1 MAGATEAAASSRFDA
16 LRRASGCDIRTDLHT
31 RQLYATDASIYQITP
46 AAVAFPRDAE
56 EAREL
61 IRVAVDDGIPLHFR
75 GAGTGLAGGALGDG
89 LVIDF
94 SRHQRGIGQLNLER
108 RTVRVQPGVVLDQLN
123 AFLKPHGLTF
133 GPDVATS
140 SRATLGG
147 MIGNNSSGAHVTLF
161 GTTADNLQS
170 LDVALADGRIVTI
183 GGEGEPLA
191 DMRRA
196 VDQLARRCAAE
207 IDARMPPGLVKRWPG
222 YGLDRWLRDRADL
235 TRIVCGSE
243 GTLAAVVGA
252 DLQLVPLPKT
262 KGLGVV
268 FFASV
273 AEAMEAAVEYADLA
287 PAAIEHIDR
296 VLFDQ
301 TIGKLAFE
309 RARTLLRLDEEPC
322 EAMLLVEFFGE
333 DAEVDDRLAAV
344 HAKNLGMR
352 SAVFM
357 DDADMDTVWDLR
369 KAGLSL
375 LTSRKGAAKP
385 HPGIEDVAVRP
396 KDLPAYVAALRGAMD
411 ALGLN
416 GSFYGHASA
425 GLLHVRPV
433 IDLHRGA
440 DIVRFR
446 KLAEEV
452 SAIVKQFKGSIAG
465 EHGVGIARTEFLAD
479 QLGPELLAA
488 MAEVK
493 KLFDPKNLLNPGKII
508 ADGRYL
514 FDTHLRQ
521 GDGAIIPLPFEP
533 KVAFSFRDQSFV
545 GNLEQ
550 CNGNGACRKAPP
562 NMCPTYRATGDE
574 AFSTR
579 GYANTIRAVLE
590 GRTGHHGD
598 PLRDPALDVVFSGCL
613 SCKACRTECPS
624 NVNMPLLKAE
634 LAHAR
639 YQKYGLPPRVRMLSR
654 VDQLG
659 ALGARMPRIANAVA
673 NNALAK
679 RMFTA
684 LGLTPERPLP
694 AFATESFTR
703 WFRSR
708 KQPTSG
714 ARSQAVLWDD
724 CFVRHYEP
732 AIGRAAVQALN
743 AAGVKVD
750 LAQRPYCC
758 GRPAFSLG
766 RLDLARKWG
775 AANLKR
781 LAKTDGPILFTEPSC
796 YSMFAEDYRE
806 LALEGADAVA
816 KRVHLIEDYVG
827 SLISADGGV
836 LPLKTRPQALAVHG
850 HCHAKALR
858 GVTPGV
864 ELLRT
869 ISNAQVTV
877 LQAGCCGMAGA
888 YGVCAESYER
898 SLKVAE
904 PLAALVKAL
913 PEGTTL
919 VAAGTSCRQQIAHVC
934 HRDARHPIE
943 VVAECL

>member
-1 MAGATEAAASSRFDA
+1 MAGAPAAASSSRFDA
-16 LRRASGCDIRTDLHT
+16 LRHASGCDIRTDLYT

-46 AAVAFPRDAE
+46 AAVALPHDAE
-56 EAREL
+56 EARAV
-61 IRVAVDDGIPLHFR
+61 IATAVDADIPLHFR

-89 LVIDF
+89 LVVDF
-94 SRHQRGIGQLNLER
+94 SRYQRGIGQLNLER

-123 AFLKPHGLTF
+123 AFLKPHGLMF
-133 GPDVATS
+133 GADVATS

-147 MIGNNSSGAHVTLF
+147 MIGNNSSGARVALF
-161 GTTADNLQS
+161 GTTADNLQA
-170 LDVALADGRIVTI
+170 LDVALADGHVVTI

-191 DMRRA
+191 DLRRA
-196 VDQLARRCAAE
+196 VDALACRCAAE

-252 DLQLVPLPKT
+252 ELQLVPLPKT

-301 TIGKLAFE
+301 TIGKLAFA
-309 RARTLLRLDEEPC
+309 RARALLRLDEEPC
-322 EAMLLVEFFGE
+322 EAMLLVEFFGDE
-333 DAEVDDRLAAV
+333 TDVDDRLAAL
-344 HAKNLGMR
+344 HARGLGMR

-385 HPGIEDVAVRP
+385 HPGIEDVAVQP

-411 ALGLN
+411 TLGLS
-416 GSFYGHASA
+416 GSFYGHAAA

-433 IDLHRGA
+433 IDLHRGD
-440 DIVRFR
+440 DIARFR

-465 EHGVGIARTEFLAD
+465 EHGVGIARTEFLAEH
-479 QLGPELLAA
+479 LGPELLAA

-521 GDGAIIPLPFEP
+521 GDGAAIPLPFEP
-533 KVAFSFRDQSFV
+533 KLAFSFRDQSFV

-562 NMCPTYRATGDE
+562 TMCPTYRATGEE
-574 AFSTR
+574 AYSTR

-590 GRTGHHGD
+590 GRTEHDGD
-598 PLRDPALDVVFSGCL
+598 PLRDPALDTVFSGCL

-624 NVNMPLLKAE
+624 NVNLPLLKAE

-639 YQKYGLPPRVRMLSR
+639 YQKYRVPRRVRMLSR
-654 VDQLG
+654 VDRLG
-659 ALGARMPRIANAVA
+659 ALGARMPRIANGVA
-673 NNALAK
+673 STAIAK
-679 RMFTA
+679 RVFTA

-703 WFRSR
+703 WFRTHR
-708 KQPTSG
+708 QTGSG
-714 ARSQAVLWDD
+714 ARGKVILWDD
-724 CFVRHYEP
+724 CFARYYEP
-732 AIGRAAVQALN
+732 GIGRAAVRVLD
-743 AAGVKVD
+743 AAGFEVN
-750 LAQRPYCC
+750 LPQRPFCC

-775 AANLKR
+775 AANLQR
-781 LAKTDGPILFTEPSC
+781 LANSDGPILFTEPSC

-806 LALEGADAVA
+806 LDLDGADDVA
-816 KRVHLIEDYVG
+816 KRAHLIEDFVG
-827 SLISADGGV
+827 ALVSADVGA
-836 LPLKTRPQALAVHG
+836 LSLKPRAGALAIHG

-858 GVTPGV
+858 GATPGV
-864 ELLRT
+864 DLLRG
-869 ISNAQVTV
+869 IPDSQVTV
-877 LQAGCCGMAGA
+877 LHAGCCGMAGA

-904 PLAALVKAL
+904 PLAALVNAL
-913 PEGTTL
+913 PGETTL

-934 HRDARHPIE
+934 NRVARHPVDVI
-943 VVAECL
+943 AEAL